1 VLCCLRFYS
10 VIHKTSCV
18 ALTIILNE
26 GLPKLQNTNYIKLY
40 ISDAKASLFNFVI
53 SFVIFNLVAA
63 TVDSLQ
69 YFIVIKEMI
78 SLIVLGQTLT

>member
-10 VIHKTSCV
+10 VIHKTSYD

-69 YFIVIKEMI
+69 YFIVIKDI

>member
-1 VLCCLRFYS
+1 M
-10 VIHKTSCV
+10 
-18 ALTIILNE
+18 
-26 GLPKLQNTNYIKLY
+26 
-40 ISDAKASLFNFVI
+40 SDAKASLFNFVI
-53 SFVIFNLVAA
+53 SFAIFNLVAA

>member
-1 VLCCLRFYS
+1 M
-10 VIHKTSCV
+10 
-18 ALTIILNE
+18 
-26 GLPKLQNTNYIKLY
+26 
-40 ISDAKASLFNFVI
+40 SDAKASLFNFVI

-69 YFIVIKEMI
+69 YFIVIKDI